1 MVGYYELKK
10 AANGQFMF
18 NLRAGNN
25 EVVLTS
31 ETYTTKSAA
40 EAGIISVRANAGRAG
55 AFERRK
61 AVDGAPYFVLK
72 AANGEILGCSETYSS
87 ASSME
92 HGIASVRTNA
102 AATTVKE
109 Q

>member
-10 AANGQFMF
+10 AADGQFMF

-31 ETYTTKSAA
+31 ETYTTKRAA
-40 EAGIISVRANAGRAG
+40 EGGIDSVRANAGRVG

-61 AVDGAPYFVLK
+61 AVDGSPYFVLK
-72 AANGEILGCSETYSS
+72 AANGEPIGCSETYSS

-92 HGIASVRTNA
+92 HGIASVRMNA
-102 AATTVKE
+102 ASTTVKE
-109 Q
+109 L